1 MMLATLV
8 LGAPVVNVS
17 SSVVIQSLPI
27 LGPVFATIDET
38 IHSSDALVL
47 KAVADLSGAEDQFAR
62 DLFAEHNIARTTPS
76 VYADALALLLP
87 YFRSSTVLD
96 LPGSTDLRME
106 EGKQAFEE
114 AIDFLREQRPLALV
128 LKAVAD
134 LSGAEDQFARD
145 LFAEHNIARTTPSVY
160 ADTLAQLLPYFRSA
174 TVLDLP
180 GGTDLRMEE
189 GKAAFEEAIDFLREQ
204 RPLAPLTTL
213 SKGLTQAAQD
223 HVADSTTGLVSHTG
237 TDGSSPF
244 DRMSRYGTWTGTAGE
259 NLMFGGKGGPVTLAK
274 FDFITPARSVM
285 LSLIVD
291 DGVADRGHRVAIYNP
306 RFRVVGIASG
316 AHSEYGTM
324 TAISYAVGY
333 IEGGDSNNDDNGNG
347 GVFSSPC

>member
-1 MMLATLV
+1 MLATLV

-27 LGPVFATIDET
+27 LGPVFATIDE

-47 KAVADLSGAEDQFAR
+47 KAA
-62 DLFAEHNIARTTPS
+62 
-76 VYADALALLLP
+76 
-87 YFRSSTVLD
+87 
-96 LPGSTDLRME
+96 
-106 EGKQAFEE
+106 
-114 AIDFLREQRPLALV
+114 
-128 LKAVAD
+128 AD

-180 GGTDLRMEE
+180 GSTDLRMEE

-223 HVADSTTGLVSHTG
+223 HVADSASGLVSHTVSG
-237 TDGSSPF
+237 TLHLRPASDHPLGIVASQPI
-244 DRMSRYGTWTGTAGE
+244 RVTGAIIILG
-259 NLMFGGKGGPVTLAK
+259 
-274 FDFITPARSVM
+274 
-285 LSLIVD
+285 
-291 DGVADRGHRVAIYNP
+291 RV
-306 RFRVVGIASG
+306 
-316 AHSEYGTM
+316 
-324 TAISYAVGY
+324 
-333 IEGGDSNNDDNGNG
+333 
-347 GVFSSPC
+347 

>member
-1 MMLATLV
+1 
-8 LGAPVVNVS
+8 
-17 SSVVIQSLPI
+17 LPI

-47 KAVADLSGAEDQFAR
+47 KAA
-62 DLFAEHNIARTTPS
+62 
-76 VYADALALLLP
+76 
-87 YFRSSTVLD
+87 
-96 LPGSTDLRME
+96 
-106 EGKQAFEE
+106 
-114 AIDFLREQRPLALV
+114 
-128 LKAVAD
+128 AD

-180 GGTDLRMEE
+180 GSTDLRMEE
-189 GKAAFEEAIDFLREQ
+189 GKSAFEEAIDFLREQ

-213 SKGLTQAAQD
+213 SRGLTQAAKD
-223 HVADSTTGLVSHTG
+223 HVADSGAGLVSHTG

-333 IEGGDSNNDDNGNG
+333 IEGGGGGGGGGDSINDDNGNG
-347 GVFSSPC
+347 GVFSSPCV